1 MKQKTRKVLEV
12 ILFMAIIA
20 LSVAIFLMRDRL
32 QNVGEIGYLGL
43 FFLCFA
49 ANATVLLPAPSL
61 LIAAS
66 CALILNPLTVAAVAA
81 LGSSL
86 GELVGYAFG
95 TSGSDLSPRFRELLD
110 KVAQKVTNPSL
121 LVFIL
126 ALLPLPLFDLVGI
139 YSGGTRMNLGKFFL
153 FCYVGKFLKM
163 LVYTRMYDI
172 LDWVT
177 SVSPP

>member
-1 MKQKTRKVLEV
+1 MKQQTRKVLEV
-12 ILFMAIIA
+12 ALFLAIII
-20 LSVAIFLMRDRL
+20 LSVVIFLMRDRL
-32 QNVGEIGYLGL
+32 QNVGEVGYLGL

-66 CALILNPLTVAAVAA
+66 CALILNPLAVAVVAA

-86 GELVGYAFG
+86 GELIGYAFG
-95 TSGSDLSPRFRELLD
+95 TSGSDLSPRFSQFLD
-110 KVAQKVTNPSL
+110 KVAQKVTNPAL

-139 YSGGTRMNLGKFFL
+139 YSGGTRMHLGKFFL
-153 FCYVGKFLKM
+153 LCFAGKFLKM
-163 LVYTRMYDI
+163 LVYTRLYDI

-177 SVSPP
+177 SVLSP